1 MAVITLAEYKA
12 IRGISGTTQDA
23 QITALIPIVQDE
35 IIQFCNQ
42 DWGAGTVDE
51 AFPVGL
57 KSVSANMI
65 TYQMSGAQAGG
76 KKSESIDGYSYTKDD
91 VGDSGYP
98 VGIEKGLSRYRVA
111 SIKYG
116 QIQTQFR
123 EKRKM
128 GLKNLAN
135 GQIDYY
141 VPGLPIEV
149 VEADDE

>member
-1 MAVITLAEYKA
+1 MAVITLAEYKTL
-12 IRGISGTTQDA
+12 RGITVSTYDA
-23 QITALIPIVQDE
+23 QISALIPIVQDE

-51 AFPVGL
+51 AFPAGL

-65 TYQMSGAQAGG
+65 THQMSGAQAGG

-98 VGIEKGLSRYRVA
+98 VGIEKGLSRHRVA
-111 SIKYG
+111 SVKYG

-123 EKRKM
+123 DKRGM
-128 GLKNLAN
+128 GLQALAE
-135 GQIDYY
+135 GCTDYS
-141 VPGLPIEV
+141 VPGLAIE
-149 VEADDE
+149 EADE